1 MSLAILSSCVKEE
14 EKLEATAI
22 MTDIASLEFGIDEE
36 LTKALTV
43 YADAPWTV
51 DCPEWITVD
60 PATGGAGEVLV
71 SVIAS
76 PNIREQLPDRPR
88 KSVIVF
94 RGQDMYADASVDV
107 LQNGDKYRDLVDG
120 TLAEAFAQ
128 KVETFVGVK
137 NVQVIAL
144 AEEGYVVKDEND
156 IAYVAGEQEVEIGD
170 KGSVYAYVST
180 VSGLPALADADKFAK
195 SENAAVDYSGVKD
208 ITATL
213 QSYFPEKPELVSIKG
228 KYASKKIE
236 LYYEEG
242 QERPSEPDSVRV
254 ELLNPHSSLSV
265 SDYDGWLV
273 EVKGYA
279 FGNVGN
285 VVYMV
290 PVSIEGIKAIEKIY
304 FSDDFSWVSPW
315 SVVDAVGDDDQKTT
329 VTNVWKATWADEFFA
344 GFKGKGYK
352 YLWATL
358 GDTEFKPGPEL
369 EANGGVGKD
378 GSLYVCKDYLKFGQS
393 SYNAAIVLPALSAIE
408 GEVNIK
414 IDFDWCWQVTGERK
428 PDIMTVSVESNV
440 GKFETGTLVSRQLQ
454 SAQSTVDGESR
465 LAWQHASVILT
476 GATSETVLTIRPTNA
491 DPSKSNAARKQNRWY
506 LDNIKVIKYEGSVSV
521 AEPTEAEMT
530 ISMEN
535 TMTFE
540 AAQTE
545 PVSFEFVSDQ
555 EAVLTAG
562 ADWMYFLGAD
572 DAQLSSLTIPA
583 ATTTTVKVGCLENT
597 KSESRKT
604 EITIESGLS
613 KETIPVTQV
622 SPGVKLEPFIS
633 LVGGNSGKVSFDEGT
648 FNIAVQTNVEYEISP
663 DAGWVTVEE
672 VPETRALVDVKQYV
686 VKYQAN
692 TEPVERTAHI
702 RAFNAENNLET
713 VYTLVQDAFVTGVIY
728 QDDFTWVQPFVEKD
742 NPEKQ
747 GDSMLDNKQYTPGT
761 SYNLEGFETK
771 LTELGYEALFPASKA
786 IYVMKGN
793 YLKFSKGKNIN
804 GLRLPKL
811 DFNGENTVALSF
823 DWGINEGA
831 NGPDPVQLEVTVE
844 GNGTINGQKKT
855 DALINTAGSWEW
867 QTEKIVITGVDNDTR
882 ITIRPTTFVGAEDD
896 TGKYYR
902 WFLDNIKV
910 EKAEAVASDVVY
922 KDDFEWI
929 APIAAQEVEKPIG
942 DAVGTDN
949 ASAQATNVWKL
960 VDSKGFFEK
969 FNELGYKYIYSTV
982 GDTEYKEGPAQ
993 EANSSVGKDGSM
1005 YILTNYLKF
1014 GQTSYN
1020 GGLTLPALSA
1030 LNGTSKVSVE
1040 FDWCWQVTGSNNPD
1054 LMTLSVD
1061 ASVGLFT
1068 CSGTSTCTPLESSQS
1083 KVGGESHLA
1092 WQHVKVVLDG
1102 ASSETVLTI
1111 RPTEADPSTQ
1121 NPDRKQNRW
1130 YLDNIEISLV
1140 K

>member
-107 LQNGDKYRDLVDG
+107 LQDGDKYRDLVDG

-137 NVQVIAL
+137 DVQVIAL
-144 AEEGYVVKDEND
+144 AEKGYVVKDEND

-228 KYASKKIE
+228 KYASKRIE

-254 ELLNPHSSLSV
+254 ELLNPHSSLNV

-290 PVSIEGIKAIEKIY
+290 PVSIDGIKAIEKIY

-315 SVVDAVGDDDQKTT
+315 SVVDAVGKDDQSTS
-329 VTNVWKATWADEFFA
+329 VTNVWKASWADEFFA

-352 YLWATL
+352 YLWATV

-393 SYNAAIVLPALSAIE
+393 SYNAALVLPALSAIE

-440 GKFETGTLVSRQLQ
+440 GKFETGTPVSRQLQ
-454 SAQSTVDGESR
+454 SAQSTVEGESH

-476 GATSETVLTIRPTNA
+476 GATAETVLTIRPTNA

-572 DAQLSSLTIPA
+572 DAQLSSITIPA

-702 RAFNAENNLET
+702 RACNAEKNLET

-831 NGPDPVQLEVTVE
+831 NGADPVQLEVTVE
-844 GNGTINGQKKT
+844 GNGTINGQNKT
-855 DALINTAGSWEW
+855 DALIHTAGSWEW

-882 ITIRPTTFVGAEDD
+882 ITIRPTTFVGAEDA

-910 EKAEAVASDVVY
+910 EKAEGSSEETGSVLASFPFPYDNTFTGTEEGAGTKWNLSEGWLLSEDGKSKLSSHNPDGSSLKFTYKYEAAASDGTKDHVRVLATGMKKGGYWLFEVPVADMPAGSYNIKY
-922 KDDFEWI
+922 KQSSSNTGANYFLI
-929 APIAAQEVEKPIG
+929 EVSVDGQNWTP
-942 DAVGTDN
+942 
-949 ASAQATNVWKL
+949 
-960 VDSKGFFEK
+960 VDSK
-969 FNELGYKYIYSTV
+969 T
-982 GDTEYKEGPAQ
+982 
-993 EANSSVGKDGSM
+993 
-1005 YILTNYLKF
+1005 
-1014 GQTSYN
+1014 
-1020 GGLTLPALSA
+1020 
-1030 LNGTSKVSVE
+1030 
-1040 FDWCWQVTGSNNPD
+1040 
-1054 LMTLSVD
+1054 
-1061 ASVGLFT
+1061 
-1068 CSGTSTCTPLESSQS
+1068 
-1083 KVGGESHLA
+1083 
-1092 WQHVKVVLDG
+1092 
-1102 ASSETVLTI
+1102 SSETYKDG
-1111 RPTEADPSTQ
+1111 TEPRDVTYTYALNKLGANIANLAYDVDVTYNAPALPGNNTLYIKATVADDMEYRATKAIGDSGT
-1121 NPDRKQNRW
+1121 NRIW
-1130 YLDNIEISLV
+1130 GPCEVTFTKN
-1140 K
+1140 